1 MGFRRWLTIFL
12 LLIVSNLS
20 AQNVGENTSVSLITC
35 GSGNELYST
44 FGHSALHISD
54 PSTGL
59 DRVYNY
65 GTFDFDTPNFY
76 VKFARGQL
84 NYFLNVTDFNR
95 FVRTYQYEGRWV
107 YRQELNLN
115 VSQKAEIFAF
125 LENNALPQN
134 KFYKYD
140 FFYDNCSTR
149 LRDALETALGESL
162 TYPEAAA
169 DTTATFRELIDL
181 YLIDLPWSDFGI
193 DLALGMPCD
202 NEADFREKMFLPDYL
217 MANLG
222 KAQVLRD
229 GEMISLVKKEGM
241 VLAENPNL
249 TKSDSASIMWIFWA
263 LMIFCFITGIF
274 IHPKKL
280 KWFDIA
286 FFILVG
292 ILSIVIALLW
302 FATEHSATKWNL
314 NLLWALPTWIWGS
327 ILLLRKKPSSK
338 FFKVHAI
345 ITFTIMVFWIVIP
358 QSFHEAVI
366 PIVLALAARS
376 WSWQKRRFI
385 IKKATDDAI
394 TV

>member
-12 LLIVSNLS
+12 LLFLSNLS
-20 AQNVGENTSVSLITC
+20 AQNIGENTTVSLITC

-44 FGHSALHISD
+44 FGHSALHIYD
-54 PSTGL
+54 PNTGL

-95 FVRTYQYEGRWV
+95 FVRAYQYEGRWV
-107 YRQELNLN
+107 YRQELNL
-115 VSQKAEIFAF
+115 STIQKAEIFAF

-149 LRDALETALGESL
+149 LRDGLEKLLGESL
-162 TYPEAAA
+162 IYPDASA
-169 DTTATFRELIDL
+169 DTTATFREMIDL
-181 YLIDLPWSDFGI
+181 YLLDLPWSDFGI

-202 NEADFREKMFLPDYL
+202 EEADFREKMFLPDYL

-222 KAQVLRD
+222 KAKVLRE
-229 GEMISLVKKEGM
+229 GEMQPLVKKEGM

-249 TKSDSASIMWIFWA
+249 TKSDASPIMWIFWV
-263 LMIFCFITGIF
+263 LMIFSFGTGIF
-274 IHPKKL
+274 IHPQKL
-280 KWFDIA
+280 KWFDIV
-286 FFILVG
+286 FFTTVG
-292 ILSIVIALLW
+292 ILGIVIALLW
-302 FATEHSATKWNL
+302 FATEHTATKWNL
-314 NLLWALPTWIWGS
+314 NLLWALPTWIWAA
-327 ILLLRKKPSSK
+327 ILLIRNKPSSK

-345 ITFTIMVFWIVIP
+345 ITFTIMVFWIAIP
-358 QSFHEAVI
+358 QSFHEAII

-376 WSWQKRRFI
+376 WSWQKRRFT
-385 IKKATDDAI
+385 IKKAADA
-394 TV
+394 TQV

>member
-1 MGFRRWLTIFL
+1 MGIRRWLTILFL
-12 LLIVSNLS
+12 LLLNNLT
-20 AQNVGENTSVSLITC
+20 AQNIGEKTSVSLITC

-44 FGHSALHISD
+44 FGHSALHIYD
-54 PSTGL
+54 PTTGL

-76 VKFARGQL
+76 VKFCRGQL

-95 FVRTYQYEGRWV
+95 FVGTYQYEGRWV
-107 YRQELNLN
+107 YRQELNLTTN
-115 VSQKAEIFAF
+115 QKAEIFAF
-125 LENNALPQN
+125 LENNASPQN

-149 LRDALETALGESL
+149 LRDVMERLLGESL
-162 TYPEAAA
+162 VYPDVST
-169 DTTATFRELIDL
+169 DTTATFRQMIDL
-181 YLIDLPWSDFGI
+181 YLIDLPWSDLGI

-202 NEADFREKMFLPDYL
+202 EEADFREKMFLPDYL

-222 KAQVLRD
+222 KAKVLRD
-229 GEMISLVKKEGM
+229 GELMPLVKKEGL

-249 TKSDSASIMWIFWA
+249 TKSDASSILWIFWV

-280 KWFDIA
+280 KWFDIF
-286 FFILVG
+286 FFILIG
-292 ILSIVIALLW
+292 ILGIVIALLW

-314 NLLWALPTWIWGS
+314 NLLWAAPSWIWGA
-327 ILLLRKKPSSK
+327 ILLVRNKPSSK

-345 ITFTIMVFWIVIP
+345 ITFTIVVFWIVIP
-358 QSFHEAVI
+358 QSFHQAVI

-385 IKKATDDAI
+385 IKKAADAPQ
-394 TV
+394 V

>member
-12 LLIVSNLS
+12 LLFLSNLS
-20 AQNVGENTSVSLITC
+20 AQNIGENTTVSLITC

-44 FGHSALHISD
+44 FGHSALHIHD
-54 PSTGL
+54 PNTGL

-65 GTFDFDTPNFY
+65 GTVDFDTPNFY

-95 FVRTYQYEGRWV
+95 FVRAYQYECRWV
-107 YRQELNLN
+107 YRQELNL
-115 VSQKAEIFAF
+115 STIQKAEIFAF
-125 LENNALPQN
+125 LENNALPEN

-149 LRDALETALGESL
+149 LRDAMEQLLGESL
-162 TYPEAAA
+162 IYPDASA

-181 YLIDLPWSDFGI
+181 YLVDLPWSDFGI

-202 NEADFREKMFLPDYL
+202 KEADFREKMFLPDYL

-222 KAQVLRD
+222 KAKVLRD
-229 GEMISLVKKEGM
+229 GEMIPLVKKEGM

-249 TKSDSASIMWIFWA
+249 TKSDASPIMWIFWT

-286 FFILVG
+286 FFTLVG
-292 ILSIVIALLW
+292 ILGIVITLLW
-302 FATEHSATKWNL
+302 FATEHTATKWNL
-314 NLLWALPTWIWGS
+314 NLLWALPTWIWGA
-327 ILLLRKKPSSK
+327 ILLMRNKPSSK

-376 WSWQKRRFI
+376 WSWQKRRFT
-385 IKKATDDAI
+385 IKKAADAPQ
-394 TV
+394 V